1 MRVWGLPLTNT
12 LRPYTLSQWTKQNG
26 NQEEEFTVQQQEEY
40 PMASS
45 QEWREPEEDIVFV
58 KTVRHLVASRNLLCQ
73 EAVGADGQLPVSDAM
88 FRNLLNRHVKVVEA
102 LCAACEATPGDRRW
116 IDNAAKHLV
125 PLRAWLTSGA
135 RSRDKHFTRKIRAL
149 AHAEDTVLLPMA
161 TLLMES
167 DEWHELAAVVD
178 HLGQAIMEE
187 EASRM
192 TSMRR
197 DDL

>member
-1 MRVWGLPLTNT
+1 M
-12 LRPYTLSQWTKQNG
+12 QQH
-26 NQEEEFTVQQQEEY
+26 EEC
-40 PMASS
+40 PIASS
-45 QEWREPEEDIVFV
+45 QEWREPEEDMVFV
-58 KTVRHLVASRNLLCQ
+58 KTVRHLVVSRNLLCQ
-73 EAVGADGQLPVSDAM
+73 EAVGADGQLAVTDEM

-102 LCAACEATPGDRRW
+102 LCAACETTAGDRRW
-116 IDNAAKHLV
+116 IDNAARHLV

-135 RSRDKHFTRKIRAL
+135 GARGKHLTRTIRAL

-187 EASRM
+187 EVSRM
-192 TSMRR
+192 TGMRGR
-197 DDL
+197 DR